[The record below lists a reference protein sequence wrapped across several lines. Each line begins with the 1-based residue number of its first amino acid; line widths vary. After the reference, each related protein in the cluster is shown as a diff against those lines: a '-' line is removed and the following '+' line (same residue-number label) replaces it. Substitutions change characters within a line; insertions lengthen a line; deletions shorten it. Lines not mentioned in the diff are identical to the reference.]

1 MKSTLTIEK
10 PDVAASPV
18 SILLI
23 GNNPVELG
31 KVYEQLKKA
40 TGIRFIT
47 EIAFSL
53 SDGVKKA
60 MKVKPSCILVD
71 DNLSNKNIK
80 ALTDNLNKDERTS
93 DIPVTLL
100 KSSNY
105 KEVIAS
111 GIQDFLLK
119 DYLTADK
126 LTRSIL
132 NGIKYRK
139 TKVYLYKTYKWSK
152 RKMAQLG
159 I

>member
-1 MKSTLTIEK
+1 MKSTLTI
-10 PDVAASPV
+10 DNTDNTSNPV
-18 SILLI
+18 NILLI
-23 GNNPVELG
+23 GNNPIELG

-40 TGIRFIT
+40 SGIRFIT
-47 EIAFSL
+47 EIAFTL
-53 SDGVKKA
+53 SDGIKKA
-60 MKVKPSCILVD
+60 MNDKPSCILID
-71 DNLSNKNIK
+71 DNLDDQNIK
-80 ALTDNLNKDERTS
+80 TLTDNLNNDERTS
-93 DIPVTLL
+93 DIPITLL

-105 KEVIAS
+105 REIIAS

-152 RKMAQLG
+152 RKIAKLG